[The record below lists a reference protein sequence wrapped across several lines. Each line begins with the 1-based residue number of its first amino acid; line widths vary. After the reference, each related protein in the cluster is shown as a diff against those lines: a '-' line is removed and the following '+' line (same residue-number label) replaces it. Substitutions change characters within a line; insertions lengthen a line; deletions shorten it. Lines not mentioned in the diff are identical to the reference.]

1 MKQNK
6 LKLQFQFKL
15 HSIRMPVVMRRDFV
29 SLRDECLRNGELF
42 CDPNFKPSSKLFEFT
57 RDYSEIK
64 WMRPKEIL
72 SNPKFVAD
80 GYSREDVIQG
90 GLGNCWFL
98 AGLAALAENEE
109 LRCQVIPDDND
120 FGENYAGIFHF
131 R

>member
-1 MKQNK
+1 MQKCQ
-6 LKLQFQFKL
+6 
-15 HSIRMPVVMRRDFV
+15 DFL

-42 CDPNFKPSSKLFEFT
+42 CDPDFKPSSVLFSSDFE
-57 RDYSEIK
+57 YSNVK
-64 WMRPKEIL
+64 WMRPREIC
-72 SNPKFVAD
+72 SSPKFEVQ
-80 GYSREDVIQG
+80 GFSRDDVLKG